1 MSLARGKFGI
11 EYNPRQRER
20 ESSGLGWLFVLV
32 ACVALVSLV
41 ATWISRY
48 RAAQEEQELVESQIE
63 QAAKPEVSVVESVPS
78 PAVTPE
84 TDVAPQAVEKRP
96 RRLQVLLMRREA
108 ALKARDIEMEAST
121 IESIRQLPG
130 SPAADLDDA
139 LARRLGTLNVAR
151 LFVKRNRQWVKE
163 VVIKRGDSASRL
175 AVENG
180 STLASLEKLNG
191 GAVDKLVIGKKLF
204 VMDHPHF
211 QLVIRRRSRTA
222 DLHLNDRFFK
232 RYDLMD
238 EVKPAVGRYELSGS
252 FKGFLRSCPLNFKT
266 ADRNELD
273 VLLPNGTP
281 ILVSEM

>member
-11 EYNPRQRER
+11 EYNPRQREN
-20 ESSGLGWLFVLV
+20 ESSGLGWLFILV

-48 RAAQEEQELVESQIE
+48 REAKAEREMVESQIE
-63 QAAKPEVSVVESVPS
+63 QPVESGETVVESVPS

-84 TDVAPQAVEKRP
+84 TEVAPQSVEKRP
-96 RRLQVLLMRREA
+96 RQLQVLLLRREA

-163 VVIKRGDSASRL
+163 VEIKRGDSASRI
-175 AVENG
+175 AFENG

-191 GAVDKLVIGKKLF
+191 GAVDKLLIGKKLF

-211 QLVIRRRSRTA
+211 QLVVRRRSRTA

-232 RYDLMD
+232 RYDLTD
-238 EVKPAVGRYELSGS
+238 VVNPAVGRYELTGS
-252 FKGFLRSCPLNFKT
+252 FRSFLRGCPLEFKA
-266 ADRNELD
+266 ADRTELD
-273 VLLPNGTP
+273 VLLPSGTTV
-281 ILVSEM
+281 LVSEL